1 MYFGDEKQITSASC
15 ARIPLEETG
24 QAGHMTCHF
33 LTYMI
38 MATVFWFLI
47 LLNVFCLSEHTGLVG
62 SPCDE
67 DSQCNAG
74 LFCLVHVFEGGKC
87 QELRKDGESCTK
99 GILSRDSPKCAEGLQ
114 CMKTG

>member
-1 MYFGDEKQITSASC
+1 
-15 ARIPLEETG
+15 
-24 QAGHMTCHF
+24 
-33 LTYMI
+33 MI
-38 MATVFWFLI
+38 MVNMFGILI
-47 LLNVFCLSEHTGLVG
+47 LLNVFWFSDRTGLVG

>member
-1 MYFGDEKQITSASC
+1 MRKDTTRDRPSWPQFSLVPASH
-15 ARIPLEETG
+15 I
-24 QAGHMTCHF
+24 MCHF
-33 LTYMI
+33 SSYMYMYMI
-38 MATVFWFLI
+38 MVYVFWFLI
-47 LLNVFCLSEHTGLVG
+47 LLNGFCFSERTGLAG

-67 DSQCNAG
+67 DSHCNAG

-99 GILSRDSPKCAEGLQ
+99 GILSRDPLKCAEGLQ